1 MHTYE
6 VLFRENQFYSRCSVW
21 NPGVVWC
28 DIVGKSSKYTSVVTT
43 VAMVDEIISNIH
55 SQEELLSICQN
66 RSVFSTEELKGF
78 WRDIVGK
85 SAKYTY
91 CNHTECW
98 ESFYEK
104 KYYDQNLSSFL
115 LKLVLLSRFQF
126 LLHIQ

>member
-1 MHTYE
+1 LDHRALHHFREPTKYRPFVMHTYE

-28 DIVGKSSKYTSVVTT
+28 DIVGK
-43 VAMVDEIISNIH
+43 
-55 SQEELLSICQN
+55 L
-66 RSVFSTEELKGF
+66 
-78 WRDIVGK
+78 
-85 SAKYTY
+85 AKYTY

-98 ESFYEK
+98 ESFCEK